1 MSEPRVDGAIELLPL
16 GDRAWLVKFASD
28 GEAAGWVEAVRA
40 AGFEGVMETVLAYRD
55 AAVFIDPDRVDP
67 EQLAERLERLPWS
80 PLSAGSGREHRL
92 PVLYD
97 GPDLQDVAGTLGVS
111 IERVIAIHHGESY
124 RVLAI
129 GFLPGFPYAGML
141 PDALRGIPRRASP
154 RTRVPAGSVAIAGSL
169 TGVYPQD
176 SPGGWHL
183 LGRTP
188 LRIVDLER
196 AVFPIRAGDRIRF
209 CPIDQREF
217 ERRRGEP
224 LIEAGLEDSCRDG
237 PID

>member
-1 MSEPRVDGAIELLPL
+1 MSEPRVDVAIELLPL

-40 AGFEGVMETVLAYRD
+40 AGFEGVTETVLAYRN
-55 AAVFIDPDRVDP
+55 AAVYIDPDQADP
-67 EQLAERLERLPWS
+67 EQIAERLVCLTWS
-80 PLSAGSGREHRL
+80 PLPAGSGREHRL
-92 PVLYD
+92 PVYYD
-97 GPDLQDVAGTLGVS
+97 GPDLPAVARALGVS
-111 IERVIAIHHGESY
+111 IERVIALHSGEIY

-169 TGVYPQD
+169 TGIYPQE

-209 CPIDQREF
+209 CPIDEREF
-217 ERRRGEP
+217 ERCRGQLLLEGEP
-224 LIEAGLEDSCRDG
+224 EDSCREPD
-237 PID
+237 D